1 MSRRLIQRLQAE
13 RDQRLQAER
22 DQHSNQQRSPRRD
35 PPRRPRAWEMNSRR
49 PTGSFPVLSSDSS
62 DDDDVVIPARYEPP
76 RQTGMTEWQRFQM
89 QRQAR
94 REEEQQR
101 RIENE
106 RRRREEEEYQR
117 RVAEEERRRRIEEEE
132 RRSRSVVPFGQRGR
146 ELVVPPRQRPVPYV
160 EEPWV
165 FENERE
171 MRQQEIDFILA
182 DRNAERRHEAG
193 REMRMY
199 QDRNDQRRYDFAMEQ
214 IRNLDRITS
223 ARAQAFQAANE
234 ARRQREADKF
244 EREQQDDARI
254 REMRNYRRQ
263 KVIARKDMLLDEF
276 HVTPGIDKIHV
287 SERHRESYM
296 EGEPNYQ
303 WSQLFLGVSIR
314 DTSTLGRVRIIF
326 NNGEHYDIRTNGMY
340 YTSEQIGDL
349 VVVRFF
355 RSVCGEPSRSWL
367 SPSTWYQECIEDRNC
382 GVA

>member
-1 MSRRLIQRLQAE
+1 MIQIHFCFTQMSRRLR
-13 RDQRLQAER
+13 
-22 DQHSNQQRSPRRD
+22 QQLSQQSPRRD

-117 RVAEEERRRRIEEEE
+117 RVAEEDRRRRIEEEE

-146 ELVVPPRQRPVPYV
+146 ELVVPPRQRPAPYV

-263 KVIARKDMLLDEF
+263 KVITRKDMLLDEF

-326 NNGEHYDIRTNGMY
+326 NNGEHYDIKTNGMY

>member
-22 DQHSNQQRSPRRD
+22 EQHSNQQRSPRRD

-49 PTGSFPVLSSDSS
+49 PTGPVLSSDSS
-62 DDDDVVIPARYEPP
+62 DEDGRSPSAYGDDDVVIPARYEPP

-106 RRRREEEEYQR
+106 RRRREEEER
-117 RVAEEERRRRIEEEE
+117 RRRIEEEDRRRRIEEEE

-263 KVIARKDMLLDEF
+263 KVVTRKDMLLDEF
-276 HVTPGIDKIHV
+276 HVTP
-287 SERHRESYM
+287 E
-296 EGEPNYQ
+296 
-303 WSQLFLGVSIR
+303 
-314 DTSTLGRVRIIF
+314 
-326 NNGEHYDIRTNGMY
+326 
-340 YTSEQIGDL
+340 
-349 VVVRFF
+349 
-355 RSVCGEPSRSWL
+355 
-367 SPSTWYQECIEDRNC
+367 
-382 GVA
+382 

>member
-49 PTGSFPVLSSDSS
+49 PTGPVLSSDSS
-62 DDDDVVIPARYEPP
+62 DDDVVIPARYEPP
-76 RQTGMTEWQRFQM
+76 RQTGMAEWQRFQM

-117 RVAEEERRRRIEEEE
+117 RVAEEDRRRRIEEED

-146 ELVVPPRQRPVPYV
+146 ELIVPPRQRPVPYV

-303 WSQLFLGVSIR
+303 WSQLFLGVRER
-314 DTSTLGRVRIIF
+314 DTSRLGRVRIIF
-326 NNGEHYDIRTNGMY
+326 YNGERYDIRTNGMY

-355 RSVCGEPSRSWL
+355 RSVCGDTSRSWL

>member
-1 MSRRLIQRLQAE
+1 MIQIHFCFTQMSRRLRQQW
-13 RDQRLQAER
+13 
-22 DQHSNQQRSPRRD
+22 NQQQSPRRD

-117 RVAEEERRRRIEEEE
+117 RVAEEDRRRRIEEEE
-132 RRSRSVVPFGQRGR
+132 RRNRSVVPFGQRGR

-214 IRNLDRITS
+214 IRN
-223 ARAQAFQAANE
+223 
-234 ARRQREADKF
+234 
-244 EREQQDDARI
+244 
-254 REMRNYRRQ
+254 
-263 KVIARKDMLLDEF
+263 
-276 HVTPGIDKIHV
+276 
-287 SERHRESYM
+287 
-296 EGEPNYQ
+296 
-303 WSQLFLGVSIR
+303 W
-314 DTSTLGRVRIIF
+314 
-326 NNGEHYDIRTNGMY
+326 
-340 YTSEQIGDL
+340 
-349 VVVRFF
+349 
-355 RSVCGEPSRSWL
+355 
-367 SPSTWYQECIEDRNC
+367 WYIPL
-382 GVA
+382 

>member
-1 MSRRLIQRLQAE
+1 MIQIHFCFTQMSRRLR
-13 RDQRLQAER
+13 
-22 DQHSNQQRSPRRD
+22 QQLSQQSPRRD

-117 RVAEEERRRRIEEEE
+117 RVAEEERR
-132 RRSRSVVPFGQRGR
+132 SRSVVPFGQRGR
-146 ELVVPPRQRPVPYV
+146 ELVVTPRQRPVPYV